1 MIEREFYFK
10 AFIMI
15 DTHAHIYAK
24 EFDDDRDAV
33 VQRALE
39 QGINQI
45 LLPNID
51 LASIEPMLQ
60 TEAAYP
66 DICRS
71 MMGLHPCYV
80 NADVKQ
86 TLATIHA
93 WFEKHNFIA
102 VGEIGI
108 DLYWDKTFKA
118 EQEMAFITQLNWAKE
133 MTLGIDLYWD
143 KTFKAEQEMAFITQL
158 NWAKEMKL
166 PVVIHTRD
174 SIEETLTL
182 LKQEQDGSLSGTFH
196 CFAGSVD
203 EAKAINDLGFHL
215 GIGGVSTF
223 KNGGMDKIIPHL
235 NMDYLIL
242 ETDCPYL
249 APVPHRGKR
258 NEPAYTQ
265 LIAQRV
271 ADLRE
276 MSLADVDA
284 ITTANAKKLFG
295 I

>member
-1 MIEREFYFK
+1 
-10 AFIMI
+10 MI
-15 DTHAHIYAK
+15 DSHAHIYAT
-24 EFDDDRDAV
+24 EFDNDRDEV
-33 VQRALE
+33 VQRALA
-39 QGINQI
+39 QGIDTI

-51 LASIEPMLQ
+51 LDSIEPMLK

-66 DICRS
+66 DVCRS

-80 NADVKQ
+80 DGDVKQ
-86 TLATIHA
+86 TLATIHS

-133 MTLGIDLYWD
+133 MD
-143 KTFKAEQEMAFITQL
+143 
-158 NWAKEMKL
+158 L

-182 LKQEQDGSLSGTFH
+182 LRKEQNGSLRGVFH
-196 CFAGSVD
+196 CFGGTVE

-215 GIGGVSTF
+215 GLGGVSTF
-223 KNGGMDKIIPHL
+223 KNGGMDKVIPHL
-235 NMDYLIL
+235 DLSKVIL

-265 LIAQRV
+265 LIAKRIS
-271 ADLRE
+271 DLRDIE
-276 MSLADVDA
+276 IEQVD
-284 ITTANAKKLFG
+284 ILTTQNTKTLFNL
-295 I
+295 

>member
-1 MIEREFYFK
+1 
-10 AFIMI
+10 MI
-15 DTHAHIYAK
+15 DTHAHIYAT
-24 EFDDDRDAV
+24 EFDSDRDQV
-33 VQRALE
+33 VQRALA
-39 QGINQI
+39 QGIDHI

-51 LASIEPMLQ
+51 LDSIEPMLQ
-60 TEAAYP
+60 TEAQYP
-66 DICRS
+66 DVCRS

-80 NADVKQ
+80 DANVKQ
-86 TLATIHA
+86 TLETIHA
-93 WFEKHNFIA
+93 WFDKHDFIA

-118 EQEMAFITQLNWAKE
+118 EQEMAFATQLNWAKE
-133 MTLGIDLYWD
+133 
-143 KTFKAEQEMAFITQL
+143 K
-158 NWAKEMKL
+158 NL

-174 SIEETLTL
+174 SIDETLRL
-182 LKQEQDGSLSGTFH
+182 LSAAQDGSLSGVFH
-196 CFAGSVD
+196 CFGGSID

-223 KNGGMDKIIPHL
+223 KNAGMDKVIPHL

-265 LIAQRV
+265 LIAQRI
-271 ADLRE
+271 
-276 MSLADVDA
+276 ADVTELSLEEVDKL
-284 ITTANAKKLFG
+284 TSDNAKKLFRL
-295 I
+295 